1 MSSADT
7 IKILKAFFLRA
18 LLFPK
23 KNAFPISK
31 VTELAAMTQEPW
43 GKIRIISIL
52 FAIIYS
58 QDKMLALKIF
68 HEQEAA

>member
-1 MSSADT
+1 MSSADA

-43 GKIRIISIL
+43 GKIQIISIL
-52 FAIIYS
+52 RS
-58 QDKMLALKIF
+58 NNIF
-68 HEQEAA
+68 TGQNASS